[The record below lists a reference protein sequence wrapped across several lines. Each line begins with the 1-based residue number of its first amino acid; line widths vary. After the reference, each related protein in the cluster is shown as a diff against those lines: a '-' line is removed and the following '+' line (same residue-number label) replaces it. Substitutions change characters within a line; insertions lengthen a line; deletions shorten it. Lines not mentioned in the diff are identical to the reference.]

1 VKVTILSTFDTFGG
15 ASIAASRLHTALMQ
29 HGIDAKML
37 VQDKKGKEDNVFSI
51 ANNWF
56 TQKWALARFAAD
68 RYQFALY
75 EKSKAVR
82 FVFSQAQIGTDI
94 SHEPLVYQS
103 DILHLHWI
111 NFGFLSLLSI
121 QQLARLNK
129 PFVWTLHD
137 MWAFTGGCHYSGVC
151 HNYQQACGNC
161 TLFLKNPADTDLSRK
176 VWEQKAQLFPQM
188 NLTVV
193 TCSEWL
199 ARKARTSSLLKNVR
213 VLSIPNP
220 INTQLFCPIP
230 KHEAKQRLSLLPN
243 KQYILF
249 AAMKISDARKGFAY
263 FEKAIQQIIEHN
275 PAWKNTVELLVFGQ
289 ANAEDFE
296 HLPCGVRVLGRLTSL
311 QVIAEAYSA
320 ASVFVIPSLEENLP
334 NTIME
339 AMACGTPV
347 VGFDTGGIP
356 EMIEHR
362 STGYLANYQSESD
375 LATGIEWVLNNTQ
388 YEELCKNARK
398 KIEQEYA
405 QEVIAARYEALY
417 DSLLK

>member
-1 VKVTILSTFDTFGG
+1 
-15 ASIAASRLHTALMQ
+15 
-29 HGIDAKML
+29 
-37 VQDKKGKEDNVFSI
+37 
-51 ANNWF
+51 
-56 TQKWALARFAAD
+56 
-68 RYQFALY
+68 
-75 EKSKAVR
+75 
-82 FVFSQAQIGTDI
+82 
-94 SHEPLVYQS
+94 
-103 DILHLHWI
+103 
-111 NFGFLSLLSI
+111 
-121 QQLARLNK
+121 
-129 PFVWTLHD
+129 
-137 MWAFTGGCHYSGVC
+137 
-151 HNYQQACGNC
+151 
-161 TLFLKNPADTDLSRK
+161 
-176 VWEQKAQLFPQM
+176 
-188 NLTVV
+188 
-193 TCSEWL
+193 
-199 ARKARTSSLLKNVR
+199 
-213 VLSIPNP
+213 
-220 INTQLFCPIP
+220 
-230 KHEAKQRLSLLPN
+230 
-243 KQYILF
+243 
-249 AAMKISDARKGFAY
+249 MKISDARKGFAY

-375 LATGIEWVLNNTQ
+375 LATGIEWVLNNTE